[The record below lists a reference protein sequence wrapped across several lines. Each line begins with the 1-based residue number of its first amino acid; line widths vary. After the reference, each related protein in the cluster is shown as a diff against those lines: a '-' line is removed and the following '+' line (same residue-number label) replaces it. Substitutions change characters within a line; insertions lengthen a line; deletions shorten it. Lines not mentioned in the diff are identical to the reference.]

1 MSLNH
6 RYLLTPG
13 PTPVPQPILQAMQQP
28 MIGHRTAEFETL
40 ADEASR
46 ALMPVFGTEHPVL
59 ILTSS
64 GTSVLEA
71 AMLNTVEA
79 EDHFVVVVSG
89 AFGYRF
95 KQIAETYYKNAHI
108 YDVTWGEAV
117 DVDDL
122 LAFIDAL
129 SVSIKAVFCQYCEIS
144 TAVLHPIHQ
153 LGHALHQYDKNI
165 YFIVDGV
172 SSIGAV
178 DANMSRDNI
187 DVLVSGS
194 QKALMLP
201 PGLAFVAYN
210 DRALQR
216 FENVQ
221 TPSFYLY
228 LNRYISSLN
237 DHFTPFTPNISLFQ
251 GILAYA
257 SMIQDEGFE
266 EVIKRHYLVRDCLRQ
281 ALIALDLELLVVE
294 EDASPTVTAFIP
306 KNAEELATIKYE
318 LDSRFNI
325 VIAGGQGQLKGKIL
339 RLGHLGQVT
348 PFDILQAVA
357 ALEIILSDHRKTNY
371 IGKGTIA
378 FMEVLSQHV

>member
-1 MSLNH
+1 MNLNH

-79 EDHFVVVVSG
+79 EDHFVVVFSG

-129 SVSIKAVFCQYCEIS
+129 SVSIKAVFCQYCETS

-221 TPSFYLY
+221 TPSFYLD